1 MKPPKVPDDPLDW
14 RPQVPLVT
22 RVPVKVQEPLVEPLW
37 SGTRVI
43 AHLDPQGTPP
53 VRLMDELGLDLA
65 PEEPGL
71 SAAIGASLLAQDA
84 IIDGI
89 LTDQATRSG
98 EGAAIVTQ
106 AHMSIMDSLMSREPG
121 VAIRRPEPDELL
133 TDEAFVAFDLLRI
146 DGQSLLDVPLLERKR
161 ILESVIDQGP
171 LVRVAVFCR
180 PPADPWVASWQSAGL
195 RGAMLKAAN
204 GRYIPGD
211 RTPEWRTLTRVA
223 ARR

>member
-1 MKPPKVPDDPLDW
+1 MKPPRVPDDPLDW
-14 RPQVPLVT
+14 RPQRPLVT
-22 RVPVKVQEPLVEPLW
+22 RVAVIVKEPLVEPLW

-43 AHLDPQGTPP
+43 AHVDPEGAHA
-53 VRLMDELGLDLA
+53 VRLIDELGLDLA
-65 PEEPGL
+65 PEEPAL
-71 SAAIGASLLAQDA
+71 STAIAAALLAQDA

-106 AHMSIMDSLMSREPG
+106 AHISIMDSLMSREPG
-121 VAIRRPEPDELL
+121 VAIRRPDTDEMV

-171 LVRVAVFCR
+171 RVRVAVFCR

-195 RGAMLKAAN
+195 RGAMLKASN
-204 GRYIPGD
+204 SRYIPGD
-211 RTPEWRTLTRVA
+211 RTPEWRTLTRIA